1 MGAAKLH
8 EWVASPAVVTCVA
21 LGPRSHQVLASG
33 GEDKRANVW
42 RLRPGDPGAQNVWS
56 LGGNSS
62 PISCLCFDD
71 AENTLVL
78 CCHTHPFGDF
88 LASGGADEAVRVW
101 DARKKSC
108 IQTYKGHGGEVD
120 SLKFSPDGRWIASAS
135 RRDGLVR
142 LWDLTAGK
150 LLRSFA
156 ANEKSGT
163 CRGEARWAWDA
174 PKLRCLESEDR
185 GAWDGLQLVRAA
197 SHRAVAA
204 CCAMNFVSV
213 WSVAL
218 ADDEADENAAP
229 PANAAAPKRD
239 EAAVPAAPAK
249 KDDYEDDFH
258 DFVEEARRAAGAAAG
273 GAARRPAPA
282 TRPRRS
288 RRTTRRRR
296 PAPRRRPRGGPS
308 PRRPRGGLSP
318 RRPRRTVA
326 ERAAAGGEGGSAA
339 RRRALSTTAFFDRF
353 GGATRDDAAPTA
365 APRDE
370 HLRDGIAGARDGGDD
385 ADASPPPRER
395 RAATP
400 PRASSDDAITEFV
413 ANARATSPP
422 VDIARTASP
431 VPRREAA
438 LRERAPEAP
447 GLRGKFASSRKV
459 DDLAQKLGE
468 KHDALF

>member
-71 AENTLVL
+71 AENTLVSGAQGGSVRLYDLTEGRCSRALNGHRNEVL

-163 CRGEARWAWDA
+163 CRATRLEFSPFEFVLAAACSDRRARLFDLETWSELACTPPETANAKALCFSRSGKSVVCATDHGAKQWAWDA

-213 WSVAL
+213 WSVAPG
-218 ADDEADENAAP
+218 AKPTNAAP

-239 EAAVPAAPAK
+239 EAA
-249 KDDYEDDFH
+249 
-258 DFVEEARRAAGAAAG
+258 
-273 GAARRPAPA
+273 
-282 TRPRRS
+282 
-288 RRTTRRRR
+288 
-296 PAPRRRPRGGPS
+296 
-308 PRRPRGGLSP
+308 
-318 RRPRRTVA
+318 
-326 ERAAAGGEGGSAA
+326 
-339 RRRALSTTAFFDRF
+339 
-353 GGATRDDAAPTA
+353 
-365 APRDE
+365 
-370 HLRDGIAGARDGGDD
+370 
-385 ADASPPPRER
+385 
-395 RAATP
+395 
-400 PRASSDDAITEFV
+400 FV
-413 ANARATSPP
+413 ANATRADVAGP
-422 VDIARTASP
+422 VDIAREDRVRRCHDAKRLFAS
-431 VPRREAA
+431 VRRK
-438 LRERAPEAP
+438 LP

>member
-71 AENTLVL
+71 AENTLVSGAQGGSVRLYDLTEGRCARALNGHRNEVL

-156 ANEKSGT
+156 ASEKSGT
-163 CRGEARWAWDA
+163 CRATKLEFSPFEFVLAAACSDRRARLFDLETWSELACTPPENANAKALCFSRSGKSVVCATDHGAKQWAWDA

-229 PANAAAPKRD
+229 PANAAAPKKWN
-239 EAAVPAAPAK
+239 VPRG
-249 KDDYEDDFH
+249 
-258 DFVEEARRAAGAAAG
+258 RRAQLAW
-273 GAARRPAPA
+273 
-282 TRPRRS
+282 
-288 RRTTRRRR
+288 
-296 PAPRRRPRGGPS
+296 
-308 PRRPRGGLSP
+308 
-318 RRPRRTVA
+318 VA
-326 ERAAAGGEGGSAA
+326 
-339 RRRALSTTAFFDRF
+339 
-353 GGATRDDAAPTA
+353 
-365 APRDE
+365 
-370 HLRDGIAGARDGGDD
+370 
-385 ADASPPPRER
+385 
-395 RAATP
+395 
-400 PRASSDDAITEFV
+400 
-413 ANARATSPP
+413 
-422 VDIARTASP
+422 
-431 VPRREAA
+431 
-438 LRERAPEAP
+438 
-447 GLRGKFASSRKV
+447 
-459 DDLAQKLGE
+459 
-468 KHDALF
+468 